1 MADSPEL
8 QQVGQSTTEKTAISA
23 SNERTAVPLPA
34 ESEEHQEFRKI
45 LQLKEKTGWEIRFFD
60 LQYERKMKF
69 GLTIRNYEGCVMVSK
84 LESKSLTAEKLLV
97 GDHLFAVNSD
107 IVTDREAAKNLIM
120 KSFVK
125 KKKVT
130 LTIYRPY
137 SSEAKLWAKTA
148 ILSTSTRTSSTAPCE
163 KIKWAK
169 MAAQQR
175 QAAKLLAKQE
185 QLKEAPTPSSTNISA
200 RHEPMN

>member
-1 MADSPEL
+1 M
-8 QQVGQSTTEKTAISA
+8 
-23 SNERTAVPLPA
+23 
-34 ESEEHQEFRKI
+34 
-45 LQLKEKTGWEIRFFD
+45 
-60 LQYERKMKF
+60 
-69 GLTIRNYEGCVMVSK
+69 
-84 LESKSLTAEKLLV
+84 
-97 GDHLFAVNSD
+97 
-107 IVTDREAAKNLIM
+107 TDREAAKNLIM

-148 ILSTSTRTSSTAPCE
+148 ILSTSTRTSSTAPRE

>member
-97 GDHLFAVNSD
+97 SFLSF
-107 IVTDREAAKNLIM
+107 LIYHFFSEG
-120 KSFVK
+120 KTVK
-125 KKKVT
+125 KNESDR
-130 LTIYRPY
+130 IGQ
-137 SSEAKLWAKTA
+137 S
-148 ILSTSTRTSSTAPCE
+148 
-163 KIKWAK
+163 
-169 MAAQQR
+169 
-175 QAAKLLAKQE
+175 
-185 QLKEAPTPSSTNISA
+185 
-200 RHEPMN
+200 